1 MAMTPDTHGKDP
13 DRRGPVGLID
23 TDAARAAQAEADATV
38 DLSTETTQA
47 RRERFE
53 REAMPL
59 LDQLYSAALRT
70 TRNATDAEDL
80 VQETYAK
87 AYAAF
92 HQYRPGT
99 NLKAWMYR
107 ILTNTYI
114 NTYRKKQRQ
123 PLEADSGE
131 VEDYQLAREVLVAHG
146 WAVVLVEQP
155 WLVAGRRIAGRPP
168 TLDAAWVPIV
178 TTLLAG
184 PGRLPRP
191 LVVGGRSAGAR
202 VACRTA
208 TDLGAAASLLLS
220 FPLHPPGRPERL
232 RADELALAPD
242 PSFVV
247 QGTKDPFGA
256 PAELAPYLPS
266 GTTLLDVPGTHSFP
280 PASEAGLRAALETVA
295 GMLPG

>member
-1 MAMTPDTHGKDP
+1 VTAQTVRDVPTEQGPGRAHVWRPARPRGTVALGHGA
-13 DRRGPVGLID
+13 GGGLG
-23 TDAARAAQAEADATV
+23 AL
-38 DLSTETTQA
+38 DL
-47 RRERFE
+47 
-53 REAMPL
+53 
-59 LDQLYSAALRT
+59 
-70 TRNATDAEDL
+70 
-80 VQETYAK
+80 
-87 AYAAF
+87 
-92 HQYRPGT
+92 G
-99 NLKAWMYR
+99 
-107 ILTNTYI
+107 
-114 NTYRKKQRQ
+114 
-123 PLEADSGE
+123 
-131 VEDYQLAREVLVAHG
+131 LARDVLVTHG

-168 TLDAAWVPIV
+168 TLDAAWLPIV
-178 TTLLAG
+178 TTLLTG
-184 PGRLPRP
+184 RGRLPRP

-208 TDLGAAASLLLS
+208 AALDAAASLLLS
-220 FPLHPPGRPERL
+220 FPLHPPGRPDRL

>member
-1 MAMTPDTHGKDP
+1 MGA
-13 DRRGPVGLID
+13 L
-23 TDAARAAQAEADATV
+23 
-38 DLSTETTQA
+38 DLA
-47 RRERFE
+47 
-53 REAMPL
+53 
-59 LDQLYSAALRT
+59 
-70 TRNATDAEDL
+70 
-80 VQETYAK
+80 
-87 AYAAF
+87 
-92 HQYRPGT
+92 
-99 NLKAWMYR
+99 
-107 ILTNTYI
+107 
-114 NTYRKKQRQ
+114 
-123 PLEADSGE
+123 
-131 VEDYQLAREVLVAHG
+131 LAREVLVAHG

-184 PGRLPRP
+184 KSRLPRP

-232 RADELALAPD
+232 RADELALAPAHA
-242 PSFVV
+242 FVV
-247 QGTKDPFGA
+247 QGAKDPFGT

-266 GTTLLDVPGTHSFP
+266 GARLLEVPGTHTFP
-280 PASEAGLRAALETVA
+280 RSSEPRLREALETVA